1 MIERYQNLLSLDW
14 NLLFTLITVI
24 VLILI
29 LRKFLFKKVHKFME
43 DRENEVIETLENAE
57 KTSNMADQKLVEYQ
71 NKLDSAEEE
80 RRERI
85 VAANEEARIEADKI
99 ITEAKEK
106 AEAIHAKSKL
116 EIERD
121 RIKAEKQL
129 KQEMSELIVLAA
141 NKALENK
148 ESGVSTEELVDRIVK
163 DA

>member
-80 RRERI
+80 RREII
-85 VAANEEARIEADKI
+85 VAAKEEARIEADKI

>member
-80 RRERI
+80 RREII
-85 VAANEEARIEADKI
+85 VAAKEEARIEADKI
-99 ITEAKEK
+99 ITEAMEK